1 MAYDTGTWRGTWGWI
16 VIGGYSYILHD
27 GEGGKARE
35 GDIESDR
42 GRGRHGALHLP
53 KLAQS
58 Q

>member
-1 MAYDTGTWRGTWGWI
+1 